1 MITWREKLKRSIGGQ
16 AVALATTTGIAQ
28 VVMALL
34 YIYTARASSPADFGL
49 IVSAVAIGT
58 TAVGILDF
66 GTNSYWTRELA
77 SKRLSSSTLGRRLA
91 SKLIYA
97 AAALVVGA
105 GIAALFFPASSLWV
119 AGPIAISATFSQ
131 SSQVP
136 LRGLGRGDLVA
147 IATLAEKLVTAL
159 AFVILVAFHISPISG
174 LWISLAVGSLSSGYI
189 CWRLTPQDARPRLV
203 LRRSTNPW
211 AAAGHYGVANVAVTA
226 QALDIPTLTLFGGA
240 GAAGIYAAVS
250 RWTQPMG
257 LLASAFSAASAPHI
271 AKAHSAAEAWR
282 TARKSIWLLG
292 VAIALSILTAVLA
305 PVLVDVLI
313 GQKYSG
319 SADVLRIL
327 ALSTVLS
334 IANQPLF
341 VFLQSRGMDRPI
353 ALITVLSVLVQLTLV
368 FLLAP
373 YIHAQG
379 AAIAALLTQFVLFV
393 SMCGLL
399 IGKWRHMSVQYQP
412 VHTESAS
419 HLP

>member
-1 MITWREKLKRSIGGQ
+1 MTTWGEKLKRSIGGQ

-77 SKRLSSSTLGRRLA
+77 SKRLSSSTLGHRLA
-91 SKLIYA
+91 SKFLYA
-97 AAALVVGA
+97 AVALCVGA
-105 GIAALFFPASSLWV
+105 GIGALVLPTSSLWV
-119 AGPIAISATFSQ
+119 AGPIALSATLSQ

-147 IATLAEKLVTAL
+147 LATLAEKLATAL
-159 AFVILVAFHISPISG
+159 VFFILVAFHLSPILA
-174 LWISLAVGSLSSGYI
+174 LWISLAVGSLSSAWI
-189 CWRLTPQDARPRLV
+189 CWRLIPTEDRPRLI

-211 AAAGHYGVANVAVTA
+211 ASARHYGIANVAVTA
-226 QALDIPTLTLFGGA
+226 QALDIPALTLFGGA
-240 GAAGIYAAVS
+240 GASGIYAAVS

-271 AKAHSAAEAWR
+271 ARAHSAAEAWR

-292 VAIALSILTAVLA
+292 AAIGLSIFTAVFA

-341 VFLQSRGMDRPI
+341 VFLQSRGLDRPI
-353 ALITVLSVLVQLTLV
+353 ALITVLSVLMQLALV

-373 YIHAQG
+373 HIHAQG
-379 AAIAALLTQFVLFV
+379 AAIAAVSTQFVLLV

-399 IGKWRHMSVQYQP
+399 IGKWRHMSVQGRP
-412 VHTESAS
+412 MPTESAA